1 MSMWTLV
8 SWLLL
13 AHVPPDGV
21 AQLKKVDGLMPELR
35 RLASEPAVVREVKRQ
50 NARRVP
56 LTTIQQRDEEWRA
69 SPALTPLKRQVLGS
83 TCARALDRYQERLG
97 RVVAEAFVMDNQ
109 GALVGATGRTSDY
122 WQGDEPKW
130 RESFNGGRGGVLRE
144 KPFFDESSQ
153 AYVVQVSLPVKDGAR
168 VIGALTVSIS
178 LLEL

>member
-8 SWLLL
+8 PLLLL
-13 AHVPPDGV
+13 ANVPPDGA

-35 RLASEPAVVREVKRQ
+35 RMATDPAVVREVKRQ
-50 NARRVP
+50 NARRVS
-56 LTTIQQRDEEWRA
+56 LESIRQWDEEWRA
-69 SPALTPLKRQVLGS
+69 TPALTPLKRQLLGS
-83 TCARALDRYQERLG
+83 PCARTLERHRAQLG
-97 RVVAEAFVMDNQ
+97 QKVAEAFVMDNQ
-109 GALVGATGRTSDY
+109 GALVGATRRTSDY

-130 RESFNGGRGGVLRE
+130 RESFNGGRGGELRE

-153 AYVVQVSLPVKDGAR
+153 SYVVQVSLPVKDGAR

>member
-8 SWLLL
+8 SFLLL
-13 AHVPPDGV
+13 ANVPPDGA

-35 RLASEPAVVREVKRQ
+35 RIATDPALVREVKRQ

-56 LTTIQQRDEEWRA
+56 LDTVHKRDEEWRA
-69 SPALTPLKRQVLGS
+69 TPALTPIKRQVLGS
-83 TCARALDRYQERLG
+83 PCARSLDRYQERWG
-97 RVVAEAFVMDNQ
+97 RVMAEAFVMDNQ
-109 GALVGATGRTSDY
+109 GALVGATRRTSDY

-130 RESFNGGRGGVLRE
+130 RESFNGGRGAELRE

-153 AYVVQVSLPVKDGAR
+153 AYVLQVSLPVKDGAR

>member
-1 MSMWTLV
+1 MSTWTLV

-13 AHVPPDGV
+13 APVPPDGA

-56 LTTIQQRDEEWRA
+56 LDTLQQRDEAWRA
-69 SPALTPLKRQVLGS
+69 SPALTPFKRQVLGS
-83 TCARALDRYQERLG
+83 PCARALGRHQERLG
-97 RVVAEAFVMDNQ
+97 RVMAEAFIMDNQ
-109 GALVGATGRTSDY
+109 GALVGATRRTSDY

-130 RESFNGGRGGVLRE
+130 LESFNGGRGGELRE

-153 AYVVQVSLPVKDGAR
+153 SYVVQVSLPVKDGAR
-168 VIGALTVSIS
+168 VIGALTVSLS